1 MRHFVAFLICCIL
14 LIAAWIALVLDDLLA
29 ASWHPA
35 FVASF
40 VLLGIIAGAF
50 MILARYTPLLVA
62 PGAYMLFILTLPFIE
77 HTPTKPAV
85 RAVDE
90 IQPGMTKQQ
99 VRNVIDRNFPENS
112 RFKRP
117 VVAESEDVLLYS
129 LDPNDPA
136 YNASLIVVKFAD
148 GKVSSAKFLPD

>member
-1 MRHFVAFLICCIL
+1 M
-14 LIAAWIALVLDDLLA
+14 LDDLLA

-62 PGAYMLFILTLPFIE
+62 PGAYMLFILTLPFI
-77 HTPTKPAV
+77 
-85 RAVDE
+85 
-90 IQPGMTKQQ
+90 
-99 VRNVIDRNFPENS
+99 
-112 RFKRP
+112 
-117 VVAESEDVLLYS
+117 AESEDVLMYS